1 MTKRKTWKKI
11 RLILTVLFLLLLFCC
26 IDLGRNYSAAL
37 LPSIN
42 DGITCRSTIFYM
54 IYGDR
59 NWSLESFWRAYDI
72 CMGWTAFVTILNA
85 GAILYENLFLK
96 EKWNTKEETSC

>member
-11 RLILTVLFLLLLFCC
+11 HFLLTVLLLVLVFCS

-42 DGITCRSTIFYM
+42 DGITCRSIIFYM
-54 IYGDR
+54 IHGDR
-59 NWSLESFWRAYDI
+59 NWSLESFWRAYDT
-72 CMGWTAFVTILNA
+72 CMALTAFVTLLNA
-85 GAILYENLFLK
+85 GVILYENVFLK
-96 EKWNTKEETSC
+96 EKWREQEELSC